1 MTNPQSNLVELAK
14 QGNTKAIA
22 ALINRRLQPKGIT
35 TKAALNNGCLQ
46 ILLEA
51 TQTPDQQTLTAF
63 ILKGLRGLK
72 IASIQKVKIYAR
84 RRGEE
89 KMVWSQEVVVLRDS
103 LSQAK
108 SDLIALPVKTK
119 QIQAEQIAARKVAEK
134 VEQKTVKREV
144 KKSTVPER
152 SFKQCSSNLIISS
165 KQINKTVSKP
175 SLLATPKL
183 FFASKKGVAL
193 IVLSVIGIL
202 VLSISYILLF
212 PSQDIAFR
220 NELSQLLNSSNDS
233 NINLRVQKSFNDRFG
248 YEKAKEIGMS
258 YCAQRSRG
266 VSDREITQQT
276 NMRSFNLM
284 SQGKVSAEE
293 ATTLAL
299 VDISIVLAAQRTYC
313 PEFKSN

>member
-14 QGNTKAIA
+14 QGNAKAIA

-51 TQTPDQQTLTAF
+51 TQTPNQQTLTAF
-63 ILKGLRGLK
+63 ILKGIRGLK
-72 IASIQKVKIYAR
+72 IASIQKIKIYAR

-89 KMVWSQEVVVLRDS
+89 RMVWSQEVVVLRES

-108 SDLIALPVKTK
+108 SDWIAPVKAK
-119 QIQAEQIAARKVAEK
+119 QIEAEQIKARKVEEK
-134 VEQKTVKREV
+134 VKQKTVNREI
-144 KKSTVPER
+144 KKTTVPER

-165 KQINKTVSKP
+165 KQINQAVSKP
-175 SLLATPKL
+175 NLLTAPKL
-183 FFASKKGVAL
+183 FFASKKGIVL

-212 PSQDIAFR
+212 PSQDTAFR